1 MTFVVE
7 IISIFSQSTIKMC
20 NTCSL
25 GQVKFTTPI
34 TLDELNYVGTNKF
47 IRRCQECDEHAFVI
61 SKFRV
66 PSLISCW
73 KILTPTSQQYE
84 PNNNVVYNFRLIV

>member
-1 MTFVVE
+1 
-7 IISIFSQSTIKMC
+7 MC

-47 IRRCQECDEHAFVI
+47 M
-61 SKFRV
+61 
-66 PSLISCW
+66 PL
-73 KILTPTSQQYE
+73 
-84 PNNNVVYNFRLIV
+84 